1 MKAFIET
8 SIFIRFFA
16 KDDEKKYE
24 ECVKLFNFI
33 KEGKLT
39 PYVSNIVILE
49 ILFVLTRLYKF
60 TRSEVA
66 KDLRRILLLRNITLI
81 EKTNSKE
88 ALFLWEKHN
97 IKYGDCLIAT
107 QIPKNTTIVT
117 YDADFS
123 KISSLSSKTPG
134 EIKVF

>member
-1 MKAFIET
+1 MKVFIET

-16 KDDEKKYE
+16 KDDERKYE
-24 ECVKLFNFI
+24 ECVKLFSFI
-33 KEGKLT
+33 KEGKLN
-39 PYVSNIVILE
+39 PYVSNIVLLE

-60 TRSEVA
+60 SKSEVI
-66 KDLRRILLLRNITLI
+66 KDIRRILLLRNMTLI
-81 EKTNSKE
+81 EKTNTRE
-88 ALFLWEKHN
+88 ALSLWEKYN